1 MSDSMN
7 PHTQPGQGPE
17 SEGPAAGNDPASQGV
32 PPTDAEQPVAPK
44 KKRASGLIFAIIVL
58 ALLGLIAA
66 ITNLGAKTAQAPE
79 GDAQAP
85 AESSETAQEDAPST
99 NEEPE
104 AHAEQDT
111 DGSGQHGQGDDT
123 PGTTTDDSTVVA
135 TFTQE
140 TARNAC
146 VAEGDRLFPGLSPD
160 WQSHKAVEK
169 REGNAWFFKAPA
181 SSDAM
186 GNGWFKCKVGGT
198 PAAPEFYL
206 TRLD

>member
-7 PHTQPGQGPE
+7 PHTQPSQGPE
-17 SEGPAAGNDPASQGV
+17 SEGPAAGNGPVSQGAL
-32 PPTDAEQPVAPK
+32 PTAAEQPVAPK
-44 KKRASGLIFAIIVL
+44 KRRAYGLTFAIIVL

-85 AESSETAQEDAPST
+85 TESSQTSQEDVSNVNEEPEDTAKRDEGDGEQNGEGADAPST
-99 NEEPE
+99 
-104 AHAEQDT
+104 DT
-111 DGSGQHGQGDDT
+111 DEA
-123 PGTTTDDSTVVA
+123 VEA

-146 VAEGDRLFPGLSPD
+146 VAEGDRLFPGLTPD
-160 WQSHKAVEK
+160 WQSHKAIEK

-198 PAAPEFYL
+198 PAEPEFYL